1 MKLITCTL
9 LLVVSIQSM
18 VIRRQLPVFDRTNR
32 IKAVNAM
39 KDGQFSVSSAITPHP
54 ATNSHVNAPA
64 TPATPAKA
72 PSSLE
77 VPNFLAEAQKANAIA
92 DSLAKIENDQG
103 MVGPKEI
110 EKMSRDAVT
119 NAINEF
125 DWWSTPGSV
134 SVNMNAEET
143 ESFSDGKV
151 FIDAE
156 DI

>member
-9 LLVVSIQSM
+9 LLVFSVQSM

-39 KDGQFSVSSAITPHP
+39 KDGKFSVSSAITPRP
-54 ATNSHVNAPA
+54 ATNSHANVPAAPA
-64 TPATPAKA
+64 TPPATH
-72 PSSLE
+72 SSLE
-77 VPNFLAEAQKANAIA
+77 VPNFLEEAQKANAVA
-92 DSLAKIENDQG
+92 NSLAKIEKDQAI
-103 MVGPKEI
+103 VGPKEI

-134 SVNMNAEET
+134 SVSMNAEET

-151 FIDAE
+151 FIDAD